1 MAREVSAELKS
12 FKEAVGPNIT
22 AMNKCTS
29 DIASKIDE
37 LTNSI
42 NSSKSE
48 IETAYVTSGD
58 NKAVTKFTN
67 TSEIVLQMKSD
78 IESTIS
84 GALGKANSL
93 IEKITALEELATK
106 IKTSEAAV
114 SRESSKTEVDEAALA
129 SARSNLSS
137 LEKEFDNNLPE
148 AESLLAELKS
158 LDKSAD
164 VGSVDTS
171 SESTNNNLNTYTEYL
186 TNLKY
191 GSFTHQQFEDSN
203 HNVIDYYLY
212 VPDNVENISGLPVM
226 LYMHGAGKDS
236 TQSSC
241 LNYGLPN
248 KIMNQEINP
257 QGIVI
262 CPFIKNHTSDE
273 TLTTL
278 KELTDNVVSTYNAD
292 SNRVSLSGHSYGAM
306 VAYKLVNEYPD
317 TYSAV
322 VPISGWD
329 EVTDAFKTTK
339 VWAFHGVYDNQGD
352 QNRHTTYNGQVNA
365 VNSIKNIGGT
375 AEMTTLKMGHA
386 YTQNKTYETTYLS
399 PDGIEENPLDWAF
412 RQKKS

>member
-12 FKEAVGPNIT
+12 FKEAVGPNISS
-22 AMNKCTS
+22 MNTCTS
-29 DIASKIDE
+29 NIASKIEE
-37 LTNSI
+37 LNSKL
-42 NSSKSE
+42 NASKQE
-48 IETAYVTSGD
+48 IETAYKTSGD
-58 NKAVTKFTN
+58 NKAVTKFAN

-78 IESTIS
+78 IESTIT
-84 GALGKANSL
+84 GALGKANNL
-93 IEKITALEELATK
+93 IEKITSLEELATK

-137 LEKEFDNNLPE
+137 LEKEFDKMLPE

-164 VGSVDTS
+164 IGSVDTS
-171 SESTNNNLNTYTEYL
+171 SSANTNLTIYTEFL
-186 TNLKY
+186 NNLKY

-226 LYMHGAGKDS
+226 LYMHGAGKDAS
-236 TQSSC
+236 QAAC

-248 KIMNQEINP
+248 KIMNKEITP

-262 CPFIKNHTSDE
+262 CPYIKNHTSE
-273 TLTTL
+273 QTLTTL
-278 KELTDNVVSTYNAD
+278 KELTDSVVATYNAD
-292 SNRVSLSGHSYGAM
+292 PDRVSLSGHSYGGM
-306 VAYKLVNEYPD
+306 VAYKLVNKYPN

-365 VNSIKNIGGT
+365 VNSINNIGGT

-412 RQKKS
+412 RQKRA